1 MTYSQDFLAKF
12 YCIVTNSSG
21 DRIKSNEVK
30 VIETKG
36 IPTSGR
42 YEMHAVTG
50 KIYAGFER
58 NTSDTSSNSGRTY
71 ELGNIDLGLQ
81 ERPKAQLMISKE
93 ITNAKV
99 ILANGSVL
107 FDASGRATNV
117 TWHDKKTHEYGY
129 NGRLMKQPKV
139 NSGSQQVLLTMDEEL
154 MHGANI
160 NITYK
165 ISVKNIGEVDYPSK
179 EFYYAGEK
187 TEEDNAV
194 ATTVGDIVDYA
205 GASGATDTKSVYN
218 NLKFNANENTGWT
231 LTTAGDLKKDGLV
244 QINDTSGNDIT
255 NNINKYNTIL
265 KYSFNQ
271 DLKPDKESSEES
283 TIDATLKLSQVI
295 TPDSNSDDQKYSNMV
310 EILSYKNG
318 VGRKMAYST
327 VGNQDPDN
335 KIAEADADLSQLTI
349 LPPFGQRYGYYILG
363 ISIATIAIAGIIII
377 KKKVLKK

>member
-1 MTYSQDFLAKF
+1 MTYSQDFKAHF
-12 YCIVTNSSG
+12 YCIVTNSNG

-58 NTSDTSSNSGRTY
+58 DTSDTNSNSGRLY
-71 ELGNIDLGLQ
+71 EFKDIDLGLQ
-81 ERPKAQLMISKE
+81 ERPKAQLTISKE

-117 TWHDKKTHEYGY
+117 TWHNKTTHEYGY
-129 NGRLMKQPKV
+129 NGKLMTQPKV
-139 NSGSQQVLLTMDEEL
+139 NRGSQQVLLTMDEEL

-165 ISVKNIGEVDYPSK
+165 ISVKNVGEVDYPSK
-179 EFYYAGEK
+179 EFYYTGNKTRDDEAVTTTIGE
-187 TEEDNAV
+187 
-194 ATTVGDIVDYA
+194 IVDYA
-205 GASGATDTKSVYN
+205 GASGASDKNSVYN

-231 LTTAGDLKKDGLV
+231 LTSSAELIKDGTV
-244 QINDTSGNDIT
+244 YIEDTSGNDIT
-255 NNINKYNTIL
+255 NDINKYNTIL
-265 KYSFNQ
+265 KYSFNKE
-271 DLKPDKESSEES
+271 LKPEIENSEES
-283 TIDATLKLSQVI
+283 TVDTTLKLSQVI
-295 TPDSNSDDQKYSNMV
+295 TPDSKSDDQKYSNMTEV
-310 EILSYKNG
+310 LTYKNS

-335 KIAEADADLSQLTI
+335 KIAEVDADLSQLTI